1 MEDGMKLTADDI
13 AYLRQAA
20 ARDHYNPD
28 DALKVF
34 NYESS
39 GRPDVWGG
47 KGGKY
52 YGIFQAGPAERAQF
66 GIDTKNPSA
75 KNQIDAFGKFLA
87 SRGFKPGMG
96 LQDLYSTVLAGSPGH
111 YNRSD
116 GAGTV
121 AQHVAKMSGG
131 SPLAYSG
138 SSKAQPSNIG
148 ELIGLL
154 DAERSAPAAEPVPMP
169 TVPTG
174 LVGIRKAAMGLADEA
189 QDEQDDQDIAAFQ
202 QAMLDFHN
210 RNHAQALGLLGGE

>member
-1 MEDGMKLTADDI
+1 MTPEEI
-13 AYLRQAA
+13 AYLRAKSQAA
-20 ARDHYNPD
+20 GYNAD
-28 DALKVF
+28 DILKVM

-39 GRPDVWGG
+39 GRPGVWGG
-47 KGGKY
+47 KNDQYFGL
-52 YGIFQAGPAERAQF
+52 IQFGPAERKQF
-66 GIDTKNPSA
+66 GVNTAKPSA
-75 KNQIDAFGKFLA
+75 QNQIDATMKFLA

-121 AQHVAKMSGG
+121 AQHVAKMNGG
-131 SPLAYSG
+131 APLAYSG
-138 SSKAQPSNIG
+138 TSKAQPSNIG

-154 DAERSAPAAEPVPMP
+154 DAERSAPASEPVPMP

-189 QDEQDDQDIAAFQ
+189 QDEQDDQEAAAFQ

>member
-1 MEDGMKLTADDI
+1 MKLTADDI

-66 GIDTKNPSA
+66 NIDTKNPSA

-87 SRGFKPGMG
+87 ARGFKPGMG

-121 AQHVAKMSGG
+121 AQHVSKMSGG
-131 SPLAYSG
+131 APLAYS
-138 SSKAQPSNIG
+138 STSKAQPSNIG

-154 DAERSAPAAEPVPMP
+154 DAQQPAPEPVPMP

-174 LVGIRKAAMGLADEA
+174 LIGIRKAAMGLADEG
-189 QDEQDDQDIAAFQ
+189 QDEEDDLQQ
-202 QAMLDFHN
+202 QAMLDFH
-210 RNHAQALGLLGGE
+210 RQNHAKALGLLGGE

>member
-1 MEDGMKLTADDI
+1 MTPQEI
-13 AYLRQAA
+13 AYLRAKSQAA
-20 ARDHYNPD
+20 GYNAD
-28 DALKVF
+28 DILKVM

-39 GRPDVWGG
+39 GRPGVWGG
-47 KGGKY
+47 KNNDYFGL
-52 YGIFQAGPAERAQF
+52 IQF
-66 GIDTKNPSA
+66 GPNERKQFGVNTAKPSA
-75 KNQIDAFGKFLA
+75 QNQIDATMKFLA

-121 AQHVAKMSGG
+121 AEHVANMSGG
-131 SPLAYSG
+131 SPLAYS
-138 SSKAQPSNIG
+138 SSTKAAPTNID

-154 DAERSAPAAEPVPMP
+154 DAQQPAPEPVPMP

-174 LVGIRKAAMGLADEA
+174 LIGIRKAAMGIADEG
-189 QDEQDDQDIAAFQ
+189 QDEEDDLQQ

-210 RNHAQALGLLGGE
+210 KNHAKALGLLGGE

>member
-1 MEDGMKLTADDI
+1 MTPQEI
-13 AYLRQAA
+13 AYLRAKSQAA
-20 ARDHYNPD
+20 GYNAD
-28 DALKVF
+28 DILKVM

-39 GRPDVWGG
+39 GRPGVWGG
-47 KGGKY
+47 KNNDYFGL
-52 YGIFQAGPAERAQF
+52 IQF
-66 GIDTKNPSA
+66 GPNERKQFGVDTKNPSA
-75 KNQIDAFGKFLA
+75 QNQIDAAMKFLA

-121 AQHVAKMSGG
+121 AEHVANMSGG
-131 SPLAYSG
+131 SPLGYAS
-138 SSKAQPSNIG
+138 SSKSAPSNID

-154 DAERSAPAAEPVPMP
+154 DAQSPAPKPVPMP

-174 LVGIRKAAMGLADEA
+174 LIGIRKAAMGIADEG
-189 QDEQDDQDIAAFQ
+189 QDEEDDLQQ

-210 RNHAQALGLLGGE
+210 KNHAKALGLLGGE